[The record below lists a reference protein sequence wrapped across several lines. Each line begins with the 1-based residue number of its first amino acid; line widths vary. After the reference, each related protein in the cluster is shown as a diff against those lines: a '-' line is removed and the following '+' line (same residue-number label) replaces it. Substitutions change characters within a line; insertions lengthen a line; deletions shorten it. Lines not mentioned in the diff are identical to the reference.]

1 MRGMIKMKKI
11 KFFIILLAVLIAIF
25 SAACRQDNESD
36 KDAVSGTT
44 PQKGG
49 TVVLG
54 SISDIDSFNEYTAST
69 ISSVQVLRRLYL
81 KLMEEG
87 ADFEEHP
94 PTFKPLL
101 AESWD
106 FSADRKEVIFT
117 LRKDVL
123 WSDGIPVTAHDVQ
136 FTFEVQ
142 ISPEIAWTGRSYK
155 EYITDA
161 EALDDHK
168 IRFRFS
174 KVYPYQLM
182 DINDGII
189 LPKHAYEK
197 IPLTDWR
204 TYNFQDNLV
213 TNGPFKL
220 GRYEPQQFVEL
231 VRNENYFLKDQPY
244 LDRVIFQI
252 IPDHTS
258 LFMQL
263 LSRNIDFMGAIPPK
277 DAQKVKENQNISL
290 IITSVPNYTYI
301 GWNGEKDLFKD
312 PDIRR
317 ALTMAIDRQEIVQ
330 SLWYGYA
337 KICTS
342 PIISMFWAHNKN
354 IEPFPYD
361 PETSQRIL
369 EEKGWKDTDGDGWID
384 NNGENFEFELTT
396 NSGNKIREDILIKV
410 QDYLKRSG
418 IRVHPRPLEFKVFVD
433 RNLNH
438 NFDAYV
444 GNWRVGTKVELKS
457 IFHSSAIPDR
467 GNNVVS
473 YANPQLDELIDQAR
487 SLEDFLKQKPLWEK
501 AQVIIHNDQPYS
513 FLFEPKRI
521 NGINNRIKGVKLG
534 VTDTFINLHEWWIPE
549 SMRKY

>member
-1 MRGMIKMKKI
+1 MIKMKKM
-11 KFFIILLAVLIAIF
+11 KFYIVFLTALIAF
-25 SAACRQDNESD
+25 SSLACRQDKESG
-36 KDAVSGTT
+36 KLPALEEAV

-54 SISDIDSFNEYTAST
+54 TISDIDSFNEYTAST
-69 ISSVQVLRRLYL
+69 ISAVQILRRLYL

-94 PTFKPLL
+94 PTFTPLL
-101 AESWD
+101 ADSWT
-106 FSADRKEVIFT
+106 FSSDRKEVTFN
-117 LRKDVL
+117 LRKDVF
-123 WSDGIPVTAHDVQ
+123 WSDGIPVTAQDVQ
-136 FTFEVQ
+136 FTYEVQ
-142 ISPEIAWTGRSYK
+142 TSPEIAWTGRSYK
-155 EYITDA
+155 EYITDV
-161 EALDDHK
+161 EVLDDH
-168 IRFRFS
+168 RVLFRFS

-182 DINDGII
+182 DINDGVI

-197 IPLTDWR
+197 IPFSDWR

-220 GRYEPQQFVEL
+220 EKYEPQQFVVL
-231 VRNENYFLKDQPY
+231 TRNEHYFLEDHPY
-244 LDRVIFQI
+244 LDRAIFQI

-258 LFMQL
+258 LLMQL
-263 LSRNIDFMGAIPPK
+263 LSENIDFMEAIPPK
-277 DAQKVKENQNISL
+277 DAGKIEEDPDLSL

-312 PDIRR
+312 QDIRR
-317 ALTMAIDRQEIVQ
+317 ALTMAIDRHEIVQ

-337 KICTS
+337 KIATS

-354 IEPFPYD
+354 IEPLPYD
-361 PETSQRIL
+361 PETSQQIL
-369 EEKGWKDTDGDGWID
+369 EEKGWRDTDGDGWLD
-384 NNGENFEFELTT
+384 KDGKDFEFDLTT

-410 QDYLKRSG
+410 QDYLRRLG
-418 IRVHPRPLEFKVFVD
+418 IKVHPRPLEFKVFVD
-433 RNLNH
+433 RNLSH

-457 IFHSSAIPDR
+457 IFHSSAIPNR

-473 YANPQLDELIDQAR
+473 YANLQLDELIDRAR
-487 SLEDFLKQKPLWEK
+487 SLEDFAQQKPLWDK
-501 AQVIIHNDQPYS
+501 AQEIIHNDQPYS

-534 VTDTFINLHEWWIPE
+534 VTDTYINLHEWWLPE